1 MPFASKARG
10 GRGTPILCGPCE
22 LLILHLPIM
31 SMLQIGNFFLTIRSE
46 GDWQWGTQ
54 SAFTIDPPS
63 GLIGQQTKSILTGRS
78 FVSVALSL
86 RRLQKEVAQ
95 PWISFIKQLK
105 LSSTLKTGQ
114 APKRIC
120 CVKSWSLQKSEL
132 RIWKPNCNQPNTLLA
147 KLALSL
153 RNMRI
158 LRDSINRVLRLP
170 RRGCVNLR
178 CEQELLRAKPKT
190 IRTP

>member
-1 MPFASKARG
+1 MGMGWKTAPHNDFVPSVRIVNASFTNHVDVANRQF
-10 GRGTPILCGPCE
+10 
-22 LLILHLPIM
+22 LP
-31 SMLQIGNFFLTIRSE
+31 TIRSE
-46 GDWQWGTQ
+46 GDWQWGNK

-63 GLIGQQTKSILTGRS
+63 VLIGQRTKSILTGEP
-78 FVSVALSL
+78 FVSVTLFL

-105 LSSTLKTGQ
+105 LSSTLKTEQ

-120 CVKSWSLQKSEL
+120 CLKNWSLQKSEL

-147 KLALSL
+147 KLAPGLM
-153 RNMRI
+153 NMRR

-178 CEQELLRAKPKT
+178 CERELLRAKPKT
-190 IRTP
+190 IQTP